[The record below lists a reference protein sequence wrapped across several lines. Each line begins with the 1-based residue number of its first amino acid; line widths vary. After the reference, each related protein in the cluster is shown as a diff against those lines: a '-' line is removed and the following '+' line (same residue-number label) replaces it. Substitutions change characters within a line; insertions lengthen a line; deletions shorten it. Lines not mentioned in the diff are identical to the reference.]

1 MVEGQTDSHS
11 TERRIKKP
19 SGFQHFGLK
28 NVRKANDFTFYN
40 CLQVPNNAAVQIY
53 DYKSKN
59 SRVVFGPDLVMLEP
73 NEEFTQLSLSAGKPK
88 RANLIRSLALL
99 LGPDFCSDI
108 INVETSDHA
117 RLQIELSYNWY
128 FDVKTRDDA
137 KEASKL
143 FSVPDFIGDLCKAI
157 ASRYR
162 KSQ

>member
-1 MVEGQTDSHS
+1 
-11 TERRIKKP
+11 
-19 SGFQHFGLK
+19 
-28 NVRKANDFTFYN
+28 
-40 CLQVPNNAAVQIY
+40 
-53 DYKSKN
+53 
-59 SRVVFGPDLVMLEP
+59 MLEP

-157 ASRYR
+157 ASRYAQNQIAR
-162 KSQ
+162 YPKAFKTIFFCDQSKLQYVCHKIFLKIENLSVVKLFALL